1 MIVEAFA
8 AGVPVVATDVGGV
21 AAAFG
26 DTVRLVPAGNADAA
40 ATALREIA
48 ADPGLRETLVRAGH
62 NYAAARTAGVE
73 VERVAEFLRRA

>member
-1 MIVEAFA
+1 VEAFA

-26 DTVRLVPAGNADAA
+26 DAMRLVPAGNADAA

-62 NYAAARTAGVE
+62 NHAAARTAGVE